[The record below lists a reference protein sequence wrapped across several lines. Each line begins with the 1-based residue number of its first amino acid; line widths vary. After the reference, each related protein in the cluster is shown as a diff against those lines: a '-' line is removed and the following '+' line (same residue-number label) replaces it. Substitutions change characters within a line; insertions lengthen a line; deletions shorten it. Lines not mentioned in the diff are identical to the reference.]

1 MSAKKAKKEKS
12 AFGPISV
19 NIVLFVIGLCL
30 AIWAD
35 KVTNIMSIVLGIL
48 LLLVASYYVIDYFRD
63 NKREDADGEISKLIA
78 AIFLAIVGLFFISN
92 ANFIKDFISIV
103 IGAGLA
109 ISGLSGL
116 HDALDLKKSNPN
128 EYKKPL
134 IFAILSVIFGTLC
147 ILGKLVVPDLM
158 LTILGVMM
166 MFFSIS
172 SSCTTA
178 YTVNITKKNK
188 ADIKRDNAIEAEII
202 DQSEKKSKK

>member
-35 KVTNIMSIVLGIL
+35 KVTNIISIVLGVL

-78 AIFLAIVGLFFISN
+78 AVFLAIVGLFFISN
-92 ANFIKDFISIV
+92 ASFIKDFISIV

-134 IFAILSVIFGTLC
+134 IFAILSVIFGALC
-147 ILGKLVVPDLM
+147 ILG
-158 LTILGVMM
+158 IMM

>member
-1 MSAKKAKKEKS
+1 
-12 AFGPISV
+12 
-19 NIVLFVIGLCL
+19 
-30 AIWAD
+30 
-35 KVTNIMSIVLGIL
+35 MSIVLGVL

-78 AIFLAIVGLFFISN
+78 AVFLAIVGLFFISN
-92 ANFIKDFISIV
+92 ASFIKDFISIV

-147 ILGKLVVPDLM
+147 ILG
-158 LTILGVMM
+158 IMM

>member
-1 MSAKKAKKEKS
+1 
-12 AFGPISV
+12 
-19 NIVLFVIGLCL
+19 
-30 AIWAD
+30 
-35 KVTNIMSIVLGIL
+35 MSIVLGIL

-78 AIFLAIVGLFFISN
+78 AVFLAIVGLFFISN

-172 SSCTTA
+172 SSCTTV